1 MFYFCFCV
9 VVVVV
14 VYYNLKYWVS
24 KAGVLLMAGY
34 QQSSATC
41 KTLSVI
47 CSASRHMLP
56 ITPSTAAY
64 KKKKNLIKTLIR
76 WLCCLQFLY
85 YRMQGNIIR
94 IIM

>member
-1 MFYFCFCV
+1 MFYFCFCVV

-41 KTLSVI
+41 KTPFCHLFSLSVHVSYYTI
-47 CSASRHMLP
+47 DSRL
-56 ITPSTAAY
+56 
-64 KKKKNLIKTLIR
+64 
-76 WLCCLQFLY
+76 
-85 YRMQGNIIR
+85 
-94 IIM
+94 

>member
-1 MFYFCFCV
+1 MFYFCFCVVVV

-41 KTLSVI
+41 KTL
-47 CSASRHMLP
+47 
-56 ITPSTAAY
+56 
-64 KKKKNLIKTLIR
+64 IKTLIR
-76 WLCCLQFLY
+76 WLCCLQFLH
-85 YRMQGNIIR
+85 YRMQGDMIR
-94 IIM
+94 IIV